1 MTELASWLQNTK
13 RHISP
18 NGLTILTHPLP
29 NSEVAALHFCVKAGY
44 FCETDAEIGLAH
56 LLEHMYF
63 KGSKNYPV
71 PESMGIG
78 MKALGG
84 SINASTSYDET
95 NYFCEVPA
103 ENLNPALDIMG
114 DAFVYPLFPADELE
128 RECEVVIE
136 EFNRKLDSP
145 SSYSIEK
152 MIQLAY
158 ARHRMKRWRIGT
170 PQQLRSYTQE
180 SLFDYFRRYYMPQNM
195 IVTVA
200 GKFDEQQ
207 ILDKINQLFSAM
219 PNRELNKDFG
229 PSEPKQE
236 RLRYAMHTA
245 EATQSYLYFAF
256 HTPGVMHEDQ
266 PALDFLT
273 SLLSSGRSAR
283 LHRYIVENR
292 RSASAV
298 SCGEMAYEDVGLLV
312 ASAVTEASKIRDAG
326 RDIWSVIQDTLE
338 NGITE
343 GELAKVKNKLKLH
356 QAMQTEDALNLAE
369 LLSYNEV
376 YGGYERIDTYI
387 QAMEELTAEKILET
401 ASRYIRTS
409 NMTVLEFLNEPLPE
423 WNADQYLNHLESGY
437 MAPEIVLPPPIVLT
451 AGSLAPTEQSA
462 NVPDL
467 RKGKVTYLFYPDH
480 HYPFVSGGIFFMGGR
495 SEEQESNAG
504 ITHMMFRA
512 IAKGTSKFNA
522 EQIAFRFDALGN
534 PPRFSCNRDV
544 SGFTF
549 EAMPD
554 RFTEMWDLLMHCIT
568 DGHFPESE
576 IETERGK
583 VISAIR
589 RNLDDSFVRPIQLF
603 QRAYYGSHPY
613 GLPENGFEETVKKI
627 TPADLMAWKN
637 RVFHSERVL
646 VSAAGNFDPDEMF
659 ERFEKRFQDFPSS
672 GVKVVP
678 PPDVSGPV
686 KRELNENRPKKQT
699 AFVLGFPAP
708 SATHPDAHLYDL
720 LQQILSGM
728 GGRLFINLRSKKSL
742 AYTVYAGA
750 ASHLYAGTFLTYIA
764 GDASKEKQALEGMW
778 EELET
783 LKKEP
788 VTEEE
793 LENARQALIGGY
805 ALSTQSAS
813 AKMIDAI
820 NCYLLGKPLP
830 YAPVYRQLVRA
841 ATADDILK
849 ISQLTFNRE
858 TATLG
863 VMRGT
868 TEKTDAEKLVLA

>member
-1 MTELASWLQNTK
+1 
-13 RHISP
+13 
-18 NGLTILTHPLP
+18 
-29 NSEVAALHFCVKAGY
+29 
-44 FCETDAEIGLAH
+44 
-56 LLEHMYF
+56 
-63 KGSKNYPV
+63 
-71 PESMGIG
+71 
-78 MKALGG
+78 
-84 SINASTSYDET
+84 
-95 NYFCEVPA
+95 
-103 ENLNPALDIMG
+103 
-114 DAFVYPLFPADELE
+114 
-128 RECEVVIE
+128 
-136 EFNRKLDSP
+136 
-145 SSYSIEK
+145 
-152 MIQLAY
+152 
-158 ARHRMKRWRIGT
+158 
-170 PQQLRSYTQE
+170 
-180 SLFDYFRRYYMPQNM
+180 
-195 IVTVA
+195 
-200 GKFDEQQ
+200 
-207 ILDKINQLFSAM
+207 
-219 PNRELNKDFG
+219 
-229 PSEPKQE
+229 
-236 RLRYAMHTA
+236 
-245 EATQSYLYFAF
+245 
-256 HTPGVMHEDQ
+256 
-266 PALDFLT
+266 
-273 SLLSSGRSAR
+273 
-283 LHRYIVENR
+283 LHRYVVENR

-312 ASAVTEASKIRDAG
+312 ASAVTESSKIRDAG
-326 RDIWSVIQDTLE
+326 RDMWSVIQDTIQ

-376 YGGYERIDTYI
+376 YGGFERIDSYM
-387 QAMEELTAEKILET
+387 QAMEKLTAEQILET
-401 ASRYIRTS
+401 ASRYIQTS

-423 WNADQYLNHLESGY
+423 WTAEKYLEHLESGY

-451 AGSLAPTEQSA
+451 AGSLSPAEDAVNAPD
-462 NVPDL
+462 V
-467 RKGKVTYLFYPDH
+467 RKGKVTYLFYPDP

-495 SEEQESNAG
+495 NEEQESNAG
-504 ITHMMFRA
+504 MTHMMFRSV
-512 IAKGTSKFNA
+512 AKGTSRLNA

-554 RFTEMWDLLMHCIT
+554 RFPEMWDLLMHCIT
-568 DGHFPESE
+568 DGKFPESE

-583 VISAIR
+583 VISSIR
-589 RNLDDSFVRPIQLF
+589 RNMDDSFVRPIQLF

-613 GLPENGFEETVKKI
+613 GLPENGFEETVQKMSS
-627 TPADLMAWKN
+627 ADLNAWKK
-637 RVFHSERVL
+637 RIFHAGRVL

-659 ERFEKRFQDFPSS
+659 ERFEKQFQDFPST
-672 GVKVVP
+672 GPEVVAP
-678 PPDVSGPV
+678 PAIHGPV
-686 KRELNENRPKKQT
+686 SRERQENRPKKQT

-708 SATHPDAHLYDL
+708 SATSPYAHQYDL

-764 GDASKEKQALEGMW
+764 GDASKEKMALEGMW

-783 LKKEP
+783 LKKHP
-788 VTEEE
+788 VSEEE

-830 YAPVYRQLVRA
+830 YAPVYKQLVRS
-841 ATADDILK
+841 ATAEDILT
-849 ISQLTFNRE
+849 ISQQTFNKE